1 MDNSKSLLN
10 IWSISSFL
18 CIIIGLMSWILS
30 VVIPSLNPPFD
41 KGLSI
46 ILLTFIV
53 NPIGIILSLIALRKE
68 YPYSA
73 FLIVGNLVM
82 TLSIYPVTIIG
93 TLILGP

>member
-1 MDNSKSLLN
+1 MDNPKSLLN

-30 VVIPSLNPPFD
+30 SVIPSLNVPLD
-41 KGLSI
+41 KGFPI
-46 ILLTFIV
+46 WLLTFIV
-53 NPIGIILSLIALRKE
+53 NPIGIILSLISLRKK
-68 YPYSA
+68 YPYSV

-82 TLSIYPVTIIG
+82 TLSIYPVIIIG